1 MIRHVSLS
9 STNHCQMGSTH
20 GSLSLLFMIEGD
32 GSWHLVRHV
41 HKARTSPIVVVEI
54 QGLGFYSLKVLNP
67 RPSKR

>member
-9 STNHCQMGSTH
+9 STNHCQELLKSVGSTH
-20 GSLSLLFMIEGD
+20 GSSSLLFMIEGD

-54 QGLGFYSLKVLNP
+54 
-67 RPSKR
+67 